1 MAKVDEDLD
10 LDVEGAKPKGSGKM
24 KMIIIFTLIGVL
36 LIGLSITVTLL
47 LLGGKDSAPATAAPA
62 AGPASATTET
72 TAPASNEA
80 PPVEAL
86 KDTSNVAYFQ
96 LSPAFVVNLEAGDSG
111 IRYLQLNLSVMVGQE
126 SHLEIVKKHMPVLRH
141 NLNLL
146 FGSLDFNDIRS
157 REGKDKL
164 TAEALTV
171 IRDALQKSTGKP
183 VVQAVYFNSIVG
195 Q

>member
-36 LIGLSITVTLL
+36 VIGLSITVTLL
-47 LLGGKDSAPATAAPA
+47 LLGGNDSAPAPANAPAAGATTETAAPA
-62 AGPASATTET
+62 
-72 TAPASNEA
+72 SNDA
-80 PPVEAL
+80 PPVEEL

-126 SHLEIVKKHMPVLRH
+126 SHLEIVKKHMPVIRH

-164 TAEALTV
+164 TAESLKV
-171 IRDALQKSTGKP
+171 IRDALQSSTGKP